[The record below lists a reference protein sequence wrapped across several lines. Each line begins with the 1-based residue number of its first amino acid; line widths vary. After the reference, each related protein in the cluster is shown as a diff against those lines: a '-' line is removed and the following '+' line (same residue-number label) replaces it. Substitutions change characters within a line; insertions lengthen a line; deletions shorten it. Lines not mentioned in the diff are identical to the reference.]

1 MKAEPPKL
9 REVSGVE
16 VFVSLHNARWDNV
29 RACVSTF
36 VLLLLTVLLMSLL
49 HLDQRGRPHPLGWLE
64 WTSAKTVTAPGSSQ
78 EETGSE
84 TGKA

>member
-36 VLLLLTVLLMSLL
+36 VLLLLYC
-49 HLDQRGRPHPLGWLE
+49 
-64 WTSAKTVTAPGSSQ
+64 APD
-78 EETGSE
+78 EFAPFRSE
-84 TGKA
+84 GKATSFRVAGVDFCQDSGCPWLITGRDRF